1 MVAHILPNNI
11 VPEPAQ
17 LLAIGLAAAGSVG
30 VLRRRGALLDRVSW
44 TLFGMGTAAIVIL
57 VGIAMIAPQ
66 PPGYSLSLAL
76 SPRSSS
82 PVLVSVC
89 ARYPSGAAARTPE
102 NGDVLTYMVDGKQ
115 VGYSSISEFM
125 VKMTPG
131 LHTLRAELLAG
142 NHREF
147 NPRVAAQTKVTVTSE
162 GVTASNPVP
171 CPSG

>member
-1 MVAHILPNNI
+1 MLAHILPNNI

-17 LLAIGLAAAGSVG
+17 WLAIGLAAAGSVG
-30 VLRRRGALLDRVSW
+30 VLRRRGAQLDRVSW
-44 TLFGMGTAAIVIL
+44 TLFGTGTAAIVIL

-76 SPRSSS
+76 SHRGAS

-102 NGDVLTYMVDGKQ
+102 NGDVLTYLVDGKQ
-115 VGYSSISEFM
+115 VGYSSLSEFM
-125 VKMTPG
+125 VTLTPG
-131 LHTLRAELLAG
+131 RHTLRAELLAG

-147 NPRVAAQTKVTVTSE
+147 NPVVAAQARVTVTSE
-162 GVTASNPVP
+162 GVTATSSVP
-171 CPSG
+171 CPTN